1 MRRSWRART
10 TQEEDNRWPGNRRNY
25 LTLLELPFGLANL
38 VASSG
43 RMGEA
48 ARWQRR
54 VEGFVF
60 DRIGDPPARVLE
72 VGCGKGDLALALDRA
87 GHSVTAI
94 DPRAPEGSI
103 FRRVGI
109 EEFSELGP
117 FDHVVAILSLHHVD
131 DIGGALDKMAGLLRA
146 GGTLVVVEFAWDR
159 IDSTTAEWALA
170 RLPGASASGKHS
182 CLERC
187 CRGRTHD
194 GGDEVGHLH
203 AEAHAAGWAG
213 EEGLHRSGRMREEIG
228 RRFVERS
235 FSWGPYLYPD
245 LDDDTSEADEL
256 AAIEAGEINATSF
269 CYVGTVAS
277 ERSAFAR

>member
-1 MRRSWRART
+1 M
-10 TQEEDNRWPGNRRNY
+10 
-25 LTLLELPFGLANL
+25 TLFELPFALANL
-38 VASSG
+38 VASPG

-48 ARWQRR
+48 VRWQRR
-54 VEGFVF
+54 VEGFVL

-72 VGCGKGDLALALDRA
+72 VGCGTGDLAHTLDRT

-109 EEFSELGP
+109 EEFSEPGT
-117 FDHVVAILSLHHVD
+117 FDHVVAILSLHHVE

-182 CLERC
+182 WLERC
-187 CRGRTHD
+187 CRRRAHA
-194 GGDEVGHLH
+194 GGDQVGHLH

-213 EEGLHRSGRMREEIG
+213 EEGLHGSGRMREEIA
-228 RRFVERS
+228 RRFVERF
-235 FSWGPYLYPD
+235 FSWWPYLYPD

-256 AAIEAGEINATSF
+256 AAIEAGKISATSF
-269 CYVGTVAS
+269 CYVGAVAS
-277 ERSAFAR
+277 ERDAIAR